1 MASKT
6 PPGDFAIRAALH
18 GVRGLLL
25 DLDGVVVLAERPID
39 GAAEALQTLDRRGIP
54 YLVVTN
60 TSLVSR
66 ATLSTIGAR
75 MGLHTPPERFQSAL
89 SATAAY
95 CASRFAGQPLFV
107 LATPDALTEFAGQRL
122 VSPSEVDA
130 GSPVSA
136 VVIGDAVEELT
147 RDNLDRAFR
156 LVRGGAELIGMHRNK
171 WWVTPGG
178 LVLDAGAYLAGL
190 EYAADT
196 RATIVGKPAPAFFAM
211 AAERLA
217 REIAARD
224 GGRRPGR
231 RALAMVGDDVWTD
244 IGGARRAGL
253 RTVFVRTGKHGDAD
267 LAAAAAGRRG
277 YRPDVDAVSLLDVV
291 AALG

>member
-1 MASKT
+1 M
-6 PPGDFAIRAALH
+6 H

-25 DLDGVVVLAERPID
+25 DLDGVLVLAERPID
-39 GAAEALQTLDRRGIP
+39 GAAAALAELDAGAIP
-54 YLVVTN
+54 YLIVTN

-66 ATLSTIGAR
+66 VTLSKIGAR
-75 MGLHTPPERFQSAL
+75 MGLHTPPERFQTAL

-107 LATPDALTEFAGQRL
+107 LTTRDAVTEFDGQGLVTPD
-122 VSPSEVDA
+122 EVDGGA
-130 GSPVSA
+130 TVAA

-156 LVRGGAELIGMHRNK
+156 LVRGGAALIGMHRNK

-178 LVLDAGAYLAGL
+178 LVLDAGAYVAGL

-196 RATIVGKPAPAFFAM
+196 RATIVGKPSLEFFSM
-211 AAERLA
+211 AARRLA
-217 REIAARD
+217 SEIAARD
-224 GGRRPGR
+224 GGRPPGR
-231 RALAMVGDDVWTD
+231 SALAMVGDDVWTD

-253 RTVFVRTGKHGDAD
+253 RTAFVRTGKHGDAD
-267 LAAAAAGRRG
+267 LEAAAGGRRG
-277 YRPDVDAVSLLDVV
+277 YRPDAVAPSILEVV
-291 AALG
+291 RALA

>member
-1 MASKT
+1 VSG
-6 PPGDFAIRAALH
+6 GDPAIRAALH

-25 DLDGVVVLAERPID
+25 DLDGVLVLAERPID
-39 GAAEALQTLDRRGIP
+39 GAPEALAELDARAIP
-54 YLVVTN
+54 YLIVTN

-66 ATLSTIGAR
+66 TTLARIGAR
-75 MGLHTPPERFQSAL
+75 MGLHTPPERFQTAL

-95 CASRFAGQPLFV
+95 CAARFAGERLFV
-107 LATPDALTEFAGQRL
+107 LTTRDALAEFVGQQL
-122 VSPSEVDA
+122 VTPEEVDA
-130 GSPVSA
+130 GEPVAA

-147 RDNLDRAFR
+147 RENLDRAFR
-156 LVRGGAELIGMHRNK
+156 LVRGGAALVGMHRNK

-190 EYAADT
+190 EYAADA
-196 RATIVGKPAPAFFAM
+196 RATIVGKPSLEFFSM
-211 AAERLA
+211 AANRLA
-217 REIAARD
+217 AEIAARD

-231 RALAMVGDDVWTD
+231 GALAMVGDDVWTD

-267 LAAAAAGRRG
+267 LEAAARGRRG
-277 YRPDVDAVSLLDVV
+277 YRPDVVARSILEVVRSLD
-291 AALG
+291 